1 MSHRYRRGDIYW
13 LAYHRHG
20 KLYRES
26 LKTKDLTTAKFLQA
40 QKDKDLSTGTV
51 PTLGALIST
60 LKDEYKAA
68 FEHHKTKRTHAEDLA
83 RIKHFID
90 WAQVVKVSDI
100 TEKKLQDYFNYRIN
114 TDTKEL
120 RKLVPNTVNR
130 IMASLKTFLNFAVRR
145 RYIFENPIR
154 GIKHYRLPHNPP
166 RFLTDDEVKRILKAA
181 ARTDLGALV
190 ATAIYTGMRKS
201 ELFNLEWTD
210 IDFPAGTIT
219 VRNKEGFTTKSK
231 RFRIIP
237 IHTALRR
244 ILWPLRA
251 KEGRCFDVTNDRR
264 VFRRIVRKAKIQG
277 DIGLHTLRHTFASHL
292 IMNGVDIVTVSK
304 LLGHSSISTTMI
316 YSHLTGDHIKTA
328 VGKLKF

>member
-1 MSHRYRRGDIYW
+1 
-13 LAYHRHG
+13 
-20 KLYRES
+20 
-26 LKTKDLTTAKFLQA
+26 
-40 QKDKDLSTGTV
+40 
-51 PTLGALIST
+51 
-60 LKDEYKAA
+60 
-68 FEHHKTKRTHAEDLA
+68 
-83 RIKHFID
+83 
-90 WAQVVKVSDI
+90 
-100 TEKKLQDYFNYRIN
+100 
-114 TDTKEL
+114 
-120 RKLVPNTVNR
+120 
-130 IMASLKTFLNFAVRR
+130 MASLKTFLNFAVRR

-181 ARTDLGALV
+181 AKSDLGPLV

-210 IDFPAGTIT
+210 LDFPVGTIT

-237 IHTALRR
+237 IHPALKW

-251 KEGRCFDVTNDRR
+251 KEGLCFDATNNRR
-264 VFRRIVRKAKIQG
+264 VFRRIVRKSKIQG

-328 VGKLKF
+328 VEKLRF